1 MLEGRTLHGLY
12 PMPKKNGKSSG
23 GKILWLVHSLSEE
36 SETDRLSLPKR
47 RFEALRYIITGKNST
62 IPIPINPRGIE
73 LVFEFVDQQEHKVVA
88 KLQLSD
94 TQLIQRY
101 ALVCIYSATYQ
112 VRILYTDMWRLDK
125 VPFWDGTQLV
135 ECCITRCL

>member
-1 MLEGRTLHGLY
+1 M
-12 PMPKKNGKSSG
+12 
-23 GKILWLVHSLSEE
+23 
-36 SETDRLSLPKR
+36 
-47 RFEALRYIITGKNST
+47 GKNST

-101 ALVCIYSATYQ
+101 ATLCTGVHLLCNLSSVDIVHRHVAFGQ
-112 VRILYTDMWRLDK
+112 
-125 VPFWDGTQLV
+125 GTVLGWN
-135 ECCITRCL
+135 TTG